1 MDDKELMEHISH
13 ILYYGNE
20 RNIEL
25 SLTQLWDILKKND
38 APAGQIR
45 LMEMALGAT
54 QKLADLAVLK
64 YGEKITERDIE
75 RTLDRVYRYRRGG
88 RY

>member
-38 APAGQIR
+38 CRIAQGYFFDMPLPIKVFEER
-45 LMEMALGAT
+45 LDSMNYS
-54 QKLADLAVLK
+54 V
-64 YGEKITERDIE
+64 
-75 RTLDRVYRYRRGG
+75 
-88 RY
+88 